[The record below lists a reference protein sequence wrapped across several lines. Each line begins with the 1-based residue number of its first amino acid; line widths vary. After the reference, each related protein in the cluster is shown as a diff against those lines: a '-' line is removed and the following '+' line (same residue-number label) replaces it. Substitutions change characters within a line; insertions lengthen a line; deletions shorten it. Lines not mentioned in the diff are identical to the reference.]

1 VTDGGFVRQ
10 FLDGLLKQW
19 GVTNDLVTVLVYGAG
34 MLLFATIVLL
44 LWVAPL
50 AGFTSY
56 FERRIAARMQSR
68 VGPNRVGPHGILQW
82 IADGLKCLLK
92 EDLIPREADA
102 KLFKVAPYLVF
113 FGMLGTFI
121 VLPFSEW
128 LVIADLDI
136 GVFFLMAVTA
146 FVAVGIIIAG
156 WSSNNKWALLGGMR
170 SAAQIVSYEIPS
182 GLALLA
188 VVLTA
193 GTLST
198 QGIIRDQGWAPW
210 QWNMFRTPFLFTAF
224 FVYFISALAEIN
236 RAPFDLPEAE
246 SELVAGYNTEYSG
259 MRFALFFLA
268 EWADCYVIS
277 AVATM
282 AFLGGWQIPPIV
294 PEAARPLVQVLA
306 FVAKSFFLIFVVIWV
321 RWTLP
326 RIRVDQMMELCWK
339 YLVPIGFV
347 NLLGTAAWV
356 AFVPPNL
363 GLATATSITLCVLAA
378 AVVLYFV
385 ARVRYNLRATNAE
398 VSLNPFV

>member
-1 VTDGGFVRQ
+1 VRQ
-10 FLDGLLKQW
+10 FLDGLLQRW

-68 VGPNRVGPHGILQW
+68 VGPNRVGPQGILQW

-102 KLFKVAPYLVF
+102 KLFKIAPYLVF
-113 FGMLGTFI
+113 LGMLGTFV

-128 LVIADLDI
+128 LVIADLDV

-188 VVLTA
+188 VVITA

-236 RAPFDLPEAE
+236 RTPFDLPEGE

-306 FVAKSFFLIFVVIWV
+306 FVAKSFFLIFLIIWI

-326 RIRVDQMMELCWK
+326 RTRVDQMMELCWK

-356 AFVPPNL
+356 AFVPRNQV
-363 GLATATSITLCVLAA
+363 LATATSITLCVLAA

>member
-1 VTDGGFVRQ
+1 MRQ

-210 QWNMFRTPFLFTAF
+210 GWNMFRTPFLFTAF

-306 FVAKSFFLIFVVIWV
+306 FVAKSFFLIFVVIWI

-356 AFVPPNL
+356 AFVPPNQA
-363 GLATATSITLCVLAA
+363 LATATSITLCVLTV

>member
-1 VTDGGFVRQ
+1 
-10 FLDGLLKQW
+10 
-19 GVTNDLVTVLVYGAG
+19 
-34 MLLFATIVLL
+34 
-44 LWVAPL
+44 
-50 AGFTSY
+50 
-56 FERRIAARMQSR
+56 
-68 VGPNRVGPHGILQW
+68 
-82 IADGLKCLLK
+82 
-92 EDLIPREADA
+92 
-102 KLFKVAPYLVF
+102 
-113 FGMLGTFI
+113 
-121 VLPFSEW
+121 
-128 LVIADLDI
+128 
-136 GVFFLMAVTA
+136 MAVTA

-188 VVLTA
+188 VVITA

-236 RAPFDLPEAE
+236 RTPFDLPEGE

-268 EWADCYVIS
+268 EWADCYVVAAI
-277 AVATM
+277 ATM

-306 FVAKSFFLIFVVIWV
+306 FVAKSFFLIFVIIWI

-356 AFVPPNL
+356 AFVPRNQV
-363 GLATATSITLCVLAA
+363 LATATSITLCVLAA

>member
-1 VTDGGFVRQ
+1 VRQ

-19 GVTNDLVTVLVYGAG
+19 GVTNDLVTVLIYGAG

-68 VGPNRVGPHGILQW
+68 VGPNRVGPQGILQW

-113 FGMLGTFI
+113 FGMLGTFV

-188 VVLTA
+188 VVMTA

-210 QWNMFRTPFLFTAF
+210 QWNVFRTPFLFTAF

-306 FVAKSFFLIFVVIWV
+306 FVAKSFFLIFVVIWI

-356 AFVPPNL
+356 AFVPPNQA
-363 GLATATSITLCVLAA
+363 LANATSIALCVLAA
-378 AVVLYFV
+378 AVVLYFM
-385 ARVRYNLRATNAE
+385 ARVRYNLRATSAE